1 MDNMFQL
8 RQNMTQEEKL
18 RFEQDSL
25 QQEQNVEEYLSKLQI
40 DAAKLMQQQMGGGAA
55 APAPAQPIVADMPQQ
70 QVDEKE
76 SKRRRREKNQFKE
89 QTKLLEK
96 NRKKERED
104 RQDFAQRAAGMQQN
118 RRVDQKAAEIFEET
132 IRADMLS
139 PRYVLE
145 HFAEVREKLDAW
157 RDHIRLFEEGGAAN
171 FLTTREQTLR
181 LPLMQNMYVQAEQ
194 AFRSAL
200 GALGYSYNEQET
212 GTDMFLENL
221 TAEQKQQ
228 ALEQNIAQ
236 RTRIAESA
244 ASMDETVAQQL
255 LEEEA
260 PTTHAGIENFREE
273 MSQKEEYNFIET
285 QSLSH
290 EYQYEELE
298 KAKSLLEN
306 HPEEYA
312 QHKELLDQM
321 YHELFNLMELN
332 GKYYENSQN
341 ILKIQFDKNRVS
353 SKRVQMR
360 LQKSLDEQG
369 NKMRLSR
376 NRALY
381 IQAGIKHVLLGK
393 ALTKTEIRMLKDYLP
408 EEFAQAGRTA
418 EIEAG
423 DYADRY
429 REKKA
434 IFESL
439 AEHLFGERAQDLI
452 SGDAGRFMMFMEPG
466 QEMHN
471 EAVLRALETRKACNL
486 RIGAGGEDADAAK
499 QELGRAVKPIVLPYL
514 TRMRDFDTQELENCT
529 DEELMERNEELQDLY
544 ISGMQ
549 AVDTAKCAD
558 PDDEQ
563 GRSIKEVFCGD
574 KKELFALKCSVVQ
587 SYAVKARSL
596 CMMRAY
602 TQGTLSE
609 ACYTEA
615 EQGKMRRMF
624 GVAEGQALTAAQMLA
639 FTRDGMEK
647 AIASQDAAYNRYFS
661 TESIKESYRGL
672 QHIDVT
678 EAHPAFMDRLL
689 TSLQNGKAA
698 LKLKPNEVLGASDC
712 KDYYAIC
719 KKRVEEIERDLPG
732 ATEEAASDMQTELT
746 ELKQDMEKMQIH
758 YALSKN
764 NYRRTGDSE
773 PAFREPIFRS
783 YTSINGL
790 PSFRNMSDEEFRRM
804 CVQLSAGA
812 LQEDKQEPA
821 RLEAYY
827 AENMQGFQTYKQHM
841 SEHYEMLEERFHH
854 KVPSTEYVLEHQ
866 EELKALFANIQL
878 DNNIVERMR
887 DLFDLTKPEDLR
899 LFHLVEWYNALG
911 SYVTGIGIAA
921 TAGMESYQEALKVTK
936 HPLSEVKESLAYLN
950 EPKEQVKEGP
960 QTEAEAE
967 KTATIEKFRQFGADT
982 AHILTADD
990 ATKIEYLRRANELR
1004 EYIRQHSNDRTLNM
1018 RQFKGWYEMAEKKLP
1033 YLAKDMFHHFS
1044 QQGAQPVGEDAFPAL
1059 AQQLST
1065 LQLTEEMFTD
1075 EYITF
1080 HIEELLASF
1089 KAMDD
1094 YRRLVEGNP
1103 GLEDNIPAGQRVA
1116 WVKNRGIYEKYRD
1129 YVTQFA
1135 RTRYVDITNGAY
1147 LTEETHQEES
1157 KELAQNLQKE
1167 KEGMQDLLGG
1177 FANYSQKIKTI
1188 ADSLTGIK
1196 KVDADLK
1203 TKILKPL
1210 QEAGEWMKD
1219 LTVYLNKPLL
1229 LSQEDY
1235 FDATIMTLMSM
1246 FGYIEKDLRLAMEPF
1261 AGNEEAIGSALCEA
1275 WVGQMK
1281 EMTGAFAG
1289 FKERVP
1295 GYAQELRGR
1304 ILQSGE
1310 EIPLTIRDIV
1320 ISAQELK
1327 TFRINGQQAN
1337 VGVGASDVFRVK
1349 EGEKEF
1355 FFKGEETVRPF
1366 SENMEEL
1373 VPLLG
1378 NEELANI
1385 LMRAVRGIER
1395 YPDVELSMS
1404 MLEQFGQML
1413 SFVKPGDF
1421 MEVQLNEING
1431 FCGKDAQGN
1440 PIDIRNYLGTEEAK
1454 ARFVAFAK
1462 EVSKRHTSRMM
1473 FISEELDV
1481 DMGTNMTA
1489 RNFASEQLAE
1499 LLGLK
1504 GMIVRNR
1511 SAVIVEQDGTKK
1523 KGFIMD
1529 QAKGIAGV
1537 QLKELAS
1544 ELRYTIHV
1552 TPEAQKMLLNLQIL
1566 DNISGQTDRH
1576 TGNFFV
1582 QYDRDD
1588 EARTLTIKDVTG
1600 IDNDFAFGKSKRI
1613 GTSNTASIMKTVQV
1627 ENAEGVRINELQFA
1641 LPIMD
1646 KKMYE
1651 SLMSVSP
1658 ELLATNLEGII
1669 EPQYMDSLKE
1679 RYETVRQKIREA
1691 KMKADSEGR
1700 DFFHE
1705 REGWGEETER
1715 LLAHRPTSRSYIQD
1729 MDADR

>member
-18 RFEQDSL
+18 RFEQESL
-25 QQEQNVEEYLSKLQI
+25 QQEQNVEEYLSKLQM

-104 RQDFAQRAAGMQQN
+104 RQDFAQRAADIQQK
-118 RRVDQKAAEIFEET
+118 RCIDQKAAAIFEET

-157 RDHIRLFEEGGAAN
+157 RDHIRLFEQGGAAN
-171 FLTTREQTLR
+171 FLTSREQALR

-260 PTTHAGIENFREE
+260 PVTHAGMESFREE
-273 MSQKEEYNFIET
+273 MSQDEEYNFIET
-285 QSLSH
+285 QSLSNV
-290 EYQYEELE
+290 YQYEELQ

-341 ILKIQFDKNRVS
+341 ILKIQLDKKRVS
-353 SKRVQMR
+353 SKRVEMR
-360 LQKSLDEQG
+360 LQRSLDEQF
-369 NKMRLSR
+369 NKMRLCR

-439 AEHLFGERAQDLI
+439 AEHLFGERAQELI
-452 SGDAGRFMMFMEPG
+452 SGEAGRFMMFMEPG

-471 EAVLRALETRKACNL
+471 EAVLRALEVRKACSQ
-486 RIGAGGEDADAAK
+486 RIAAGGADADAAK

-514 TRMRDFDTQELENCT
+514 TRMRDFDTKELENCT

-549 AVDTAKCAD
+549 AVDTAKCVD

-596 CMMRAY
+596 YMMRAY

-609 ACYTEA
+609 ACYTVA

-647 AIASQDAAYNRYFS
+647 AIASQDAAYNRYFR
-661 TESIKESYRGL
+661 TESIKESYQGVQR
-672 QHIDVT
+672 IDVT
-678 EAHPAFMDRLL
+678 EAHPAFEDRRQAG
-689 TSLQNGKAA
+689 LQNAKAA
-698 LKLKPNEVLGASDC
+698 LGYEPDEVLGSNDL
-712 KDYYAIC
+712 KQYYGMC
-719 KKRVEEIERDLPG
+719 KKRAEEIERELPG
-732 ATEEAASDMQTELT
+732 AAEEAAADLVTELA
-746 ELKQDMEKMQIH
+746 ELLRDMEVAQIQ
-758 YALSKN
+758 YALTVN
-764 NYRRTGDSE
+764 NYKRMGDTVSPLGE
-773 PAFREPIFRS
+773 AIFR
-783 YTSINGL
+783 TFISINGL

-804 CVQLSAGA
+804 CIRLSEGA
-812 LQEDKQEPA
+812 LQEDNQEPA

-827 AENMQGFQTYKQHM
+827 AENMQGLLTYKQHM

-854 KVPSTEYVLEHQ
+854 KVPSTEYVMEHQ
-866 EELKALFANIQL
+866 EELKALFANIQV
-878 DNNIVERMR
+878 DDHIVAGMR
-887 DLFDLTKPEDLR
+887 DLLDLTKPEDLR

-911 SYVTGIGIAA
+911 SYVVGIGVMASLGTPDYQ
-921 TAGMESYQEALKVTK
+921 TALEITK
-936 HPLSEVKESLAYLN
+936 LPFAKIKDSIDYLN
-950 EPKEQVKEGP
+950 QPQEVKEGP

-1004 EYIRQHSNDRTLNM
+1004 EYIRQHSDDRTLNM

-1044 QQGAQPVGEDAFPAL
+1044 QQGAQPAGEDAFPAL

-1094 YRRLVEGNP
+1094 YRRLVEENP
-1103 GLEDNIPAGQRVA
+1103 GLEDNIPAGQRIA
-1116 WVKNRGIYEKYRD
+1116 WAKNRGIYERYRD

-1135 RTRYVDITNGAY
+1135 RDRYVDITNGAY
-1147 LTEETHQEES
+1147 LTEETHQEEA
-1157 KELAQNLQKE
+1157 KELEQNLQKE

-1177 FANYSQKIKTI
+1177 FANDSQKIKEI
-1188 ADSLTGIK
+1188 VRDLSGMK
-1196 KVDADLK
+1196 KVEAGVK
-1203 TKILKPL
+1203 TTILKPL
-1210 QEAGEWMKD
+1210 QEADEWMKD

-1229 LSQEDY
+1229 LSEEDY

-1246 FGYIEKDLRLAMEPF
+1246 FGYIEKDLRLATESF
-1261 AGNEEAIGSALCEA
+1261 ASNEEAIGNALCEA
-1275 WVGQMK
+1275 WVEQIK
-1281 EMTGAFAG
+1281 EIAGAFAG
-1289 FKERVP
+1289 FKEHVP

-1327 TFRINGQQAN
+1327 TFRINGQQIN
-1337 VGVGASDVFRVK
+1337 EGVGVSDVFRVK

-1373 VPLLG
+1373 LPLLG
-1378 NEELANI
+1378 NEELADI

-1413 SFVKPGDF
+1413 SFLTQGDY

-1454 ARFVAFAK
+1454 ARLVAFAK
-1462 EVSKRHTSRMM
+1462 EISKRHTARMV
-1473 FISEELDV
+1473 FTSEELNV

-1566 DNISGQTDRH
+1566 DNISGQMDRH

-1588 EARTLTIKDVTG
+1588 AARTLTIKDVTG